1 MCHADLVFAAGLWKF
16 SGSIN
21 SGLVQFAVHHEG
33 NGPLHY
39 SARFAR
45 ALIALFVVAMM
56 ALPAARMASAQI
68 QPGPGK
74 GWLTIASRSQPQDAI
89 DLARQYADRFPGA
102 VVFQASNGYYGV
114 SLGWSNIGEGQ
125 PLLQSLIASGAIP
138 SDSYFTAGARYVRA
152 IWSASNTHTM
162 PVQQLLAGTYL
173 HGGNQQPSQ
182 PPTVGGSSGQP
193 GYVAGLDPSGDNF
206 LSLRT
211 GPGTGNR
218 EIARMLPN
226 TPLSVVNR
234 RGNWIQVALE
244 NGMSGWAYGKY
255 IRLGQVPGRSV
266 PTVGPTASAT
276 QQPVPE
282 IGPKPEPQAEPQ
294 TVEAEPE
301 PEREVEVASKPP
313 APKPEKSA
321 AIADQKRVA
330 LIIGNSAYANTV
342 ELPNPRNDAAAMA
355 DKLAALGFEV
365 ISSLDASKAA
375 MESSVRDFVRAM
387 ADADVALLFYA
398 GHGMQVGGINYL
410 IPVDAKLEDSTA
422 LDFETISLN
431 TLLGFMNQEGR
442 ISIVLLDACR
452 DNPLSRRFTRSL
464 GATRSAFIGRGL
476 AAPSAGSGQVLI
488 GFATSPGEVAQ
499 DGAGNN
505 SPFTTALLNNMDAK
519 GLEVELMFKRVK
531 QEVYDATAKEQEP
544 WINSALRK
552 EFYFNPQ

>member
-1 MCHADLVFAAGLWKF
+1 M
-16 SGSIN
+16 
-21 SGLVQFAVHHEG
+21 HH
-33 NGPLHY
+33 P
-39 SARFAR
+39 ARFAR
-45 ALIALFVVAMM
+45 ALIVLFFVAMM
-56 ALPAARMASAQI
+56 ALPGARMASAQI

-74 GWLTIASRSQPQDAI
+74 GWLTIASRTQPQDAI
-89 DLARQYADRFPGA
+89 NLARQYADRFPGS
-102 VVFQASNGYYGV
+102 VVFQASNGYYAV
-114 SLGWSNIGEGQ
+114 SLGWSDISEGQ
-125 PLLQSLIASGAIP
+125 PLLQSLVGSGAIP
-138 SDSYFTAGARYVRA
+138 SDSYFTAGARFVRA
-152 IWSASNTHTM
+152 IWSASNTHAM
-162 PVQQLLAGTYL
+162 PVQQLFAGTDL
-173 HGGNQQPSQ
+173 HGGNRQPSR
-182 PPTVGGSSGQP
+182 PPSVGGSSGQP

-226 TPLSVVNR
+226 TPLSIVNR
-234 RGNWIQVALE
+234 RGNWVQVALE
-244 NGMSGWAYGKY
+244 NGMGGWAYGKY
-255 IRLGQVPGRSV
+255 VRLGQVPGRSV
-266 PTVGPTASAT
+266 PTVGPTASAP

-282 IGPKPEPQAEPQ
+282 IGPEPQPEPQSA
-294 TVEAEPE
+294 EAEPE
-301 PEREVEVASKPP
+301 PEPEVEVASKPP
-313 APKPEKSA
+313 APEPEKPV

-398 GHGMQVGGINYL
+398 GHGMQVNGVNYL

-531 QEVYDATAKEQEP
+531 QEVYDATGKEQEP